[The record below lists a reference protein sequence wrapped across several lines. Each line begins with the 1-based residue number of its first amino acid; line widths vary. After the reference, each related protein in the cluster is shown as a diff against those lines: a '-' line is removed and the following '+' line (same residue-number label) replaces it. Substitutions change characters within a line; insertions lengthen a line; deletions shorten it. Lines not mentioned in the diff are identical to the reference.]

1 MTRPIRIAAQISPIS
16 TPDYRQ
22 WRDVVL
28 RAEDAGV
35 DIILGYNHSL
45 APTVQGLN
53 ESGRADSSDENG
65 VVLLVTLHIR
75 FLHISPRRHVDHR
88 VVEGC

>member
-35 DIILGYNHSL
+35 DIILGYDHFL
-45 APTVQGLN
+45 APRVPGLN
-53 ESGRADSSDENG
+53 ESGRP
-65 VVLLVTLHIR
+65 LLDDVQKPT
-75 FLHISPRRHVDHR
+75 
-88 VVEGC
+88 